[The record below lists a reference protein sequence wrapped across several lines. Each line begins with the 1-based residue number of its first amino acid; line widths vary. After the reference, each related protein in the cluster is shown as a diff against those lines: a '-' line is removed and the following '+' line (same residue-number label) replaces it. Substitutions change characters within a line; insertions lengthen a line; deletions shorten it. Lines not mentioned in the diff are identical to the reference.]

1 MEQLKHLPIAKSNA
15 NRLLIMASLAG
26 VLPQVSQIIIQ
37 RYNWEDC
44 ADDIHIM
51 HRVLREIQA
60 PLCDALPIVNVGAA
74 GTVLRFV
81 TALASVLTTKPL
93 QITGTERLRNR
104 PLLPLI
110 EQLRLLGARIDGEW
124 TPKNEHTPLTIYP
137 PKKKLQGGILSEDF
151 EAESSQY
158 ISALLMIA
166 PYFSTSFGIPLLP
179 QDRNSRPYI
188 DLTLSMMREAGSQWF
203 NTQEGVVVKPIPY
216 SPEAIMAMAHDLEYD
231 WSAASYAF
239 GWCSVARRPIIIPHL
254 KASDKQGDRAIVGLM
269 RPLGVKTRF
278 LEGGGLELMPLEVQR
293 LACYT
298 PEHLVETPDLIPTLV
313 VTALMRGQPFVMKG
327 IAGLRAKESNRIKQ
341 MVKTAA
347 LLGFH
352 LHEEENR
359 LSWNG
364 VYHPIDP
371 QKKIL
376 VDTAKDHRM
385 AMAWSIAS
393 IYFPSMEYTDSSV
406 VTKSYPGFWSESIY
420 SILPH

>member
-51 HRVLREIQA
+51 HQVLREIQA

-81 TALASVLTTKPL
+81 TALASVLTSKPL
-93 QITGTERLRNR
+93 QITGTERLKNR

-110 EQLRLLGARIDGEW
+110 EQLRLLGAHIDGEW

-137 PKKKLQGGILSEDF
+137 PQKKLQGGILSEDF

-188 DLTLSMMREAGSQWF
+188 DLTLSMMRELDPNGL
-203 NTQEGVVVKPIPY
+203 T
-216 SPEAIMAMAHDLEYD
+216 L
-231 WSAASYAF
+231 
-239 GWCSVARRPIIIPHL
+239 RRVWL
-254 KASDKQGDRAIVGLM
+254 
-269 RPLGVKTRF
+269 
-278 LEGGGLELMPLEVQR
+278 
-293 LACYT
+293 
-298 PEHLVETPDLIPTLV
+298 
-313 VTALMRGQPFVMKG
+313 
-327 IAGLRAKESNRIKQ
+327 
-341 MVKTAA
+341 
-347 LLGFH
+347 
-352 LHEEENR
+352 
-359 LSWNG
+359 
-364 VYHPIDP
+364 
-371 QKKIL
+371 
-376 VDTAKDHRM
+376 
-385 AMAWSIAS
+385 
-393 IYFPSMEYTDSSV
+393 
-406 VTKSYPGFWSESIY
+406 
-420 SILPH
+420 